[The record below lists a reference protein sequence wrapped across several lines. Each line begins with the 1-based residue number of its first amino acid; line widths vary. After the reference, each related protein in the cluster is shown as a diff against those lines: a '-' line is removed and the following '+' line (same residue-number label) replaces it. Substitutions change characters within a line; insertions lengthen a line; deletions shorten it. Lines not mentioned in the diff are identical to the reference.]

1 LEVKFVEEEL
11 INELLELPKLI
22 KEKQY
27 DILQLQKQLRFV
39 QYRKREIE
47 DKITLDVVGEKD
59 KWNKPKFSNVDAR
72 RAEISRRLREN
83 REFQEI
89 AEYERELLEMINK
102 EKIEL
107 EYLRNRFS
115 GIKHYMRYISSLGD
129 EL

>member
-1 LEVKFVEEEL
+1 MEEEL

>member
-1 LEVKFVEEEL
+1 MEEEL

-39 QYRKREIE
+39 QYRKKEIE

-59 KWNKPKFSNVDAR
+59 KWNKPKFSNVNAR

-115 GIKHYMRYISSLGD
+115 GIKHYIRYISSLGD

>member
-1 LEVKFVEEEL
+1 MEEEL

-39 QYRKREIE
+39 QYRKKEIE